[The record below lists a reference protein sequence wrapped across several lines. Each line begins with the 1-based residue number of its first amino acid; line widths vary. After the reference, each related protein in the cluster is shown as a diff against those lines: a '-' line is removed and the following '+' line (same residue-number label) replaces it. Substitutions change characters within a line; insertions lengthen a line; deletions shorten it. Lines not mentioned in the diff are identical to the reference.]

1 MYQDRAEAGARL
13 AQELQDMALENP
25 VVLALPRGGVPV
37 ALPIARTLKAPL
49 DLILVRKIGVPGQP
63 EVAAGAIVDGP
74 PEHVHFNEEILE
86 SLGLSHD
93 DLAVTIAARRAE
105 LAERRALWLAGR
117 APVPVT
123 GRDVVVV
130 DDGIATGATM
140 RAALMAL
147 GDRGPRRIVL
157 AVPVAA
163 AETLEGLRDLVDAVV
178 CPDVPRYF
186 RAVGLHYRQFDQVP
200 DHVVTRMMAEAPRD
214 AVE

>member
-13 AQELQDMALENP
+13 ALELQDMALEKP

-37 ALPIARTLKAPL
+37 ALPIARSLKAPL

-74 PEHVHFNEEILE
+74 PEHVHFNEDILE
-86 SLGLSHD
+86 RIGLSHD
-93 DLAVTIAARRAE
+93 DLAIAVATKRAE
-105 LAERRALWLAGR
+105 LAERRALWLEGR

-147 GDRGPRRIVL
+147 GDRAPRRIVL

-163 AETLEGLRDLVDAVV
+163 ADTLEGLRDLVDAVV

-200 DHVVTRMMAEAPRD
+200 DHVVTRMMAEAPR
-214 AVE
+214 ESEE